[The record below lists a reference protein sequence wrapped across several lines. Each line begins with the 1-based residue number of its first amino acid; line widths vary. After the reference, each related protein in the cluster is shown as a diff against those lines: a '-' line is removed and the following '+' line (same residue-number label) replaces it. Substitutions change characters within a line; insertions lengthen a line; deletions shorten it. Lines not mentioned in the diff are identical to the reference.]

1 MTAPVAPLG
10 YQYEQDPQQDT
21 TQDAVTAAVLAALVA
36 YFASTAAIKA
46 TVLPKNLVDQL
57 VSAGMNIRAARAAG
71 RMALSVSMS
80 GRSRY
85 GAPTVPARS
94 TWTGPGSAA
103 TPSMARRVAADE
115 PTMRARYVVNAAKRL
130 TGALVDGRFLPA
142 LTQERSYLTA
152 HVQAGQK
159 RRASAQALD
168 AVAAKHGLL
177 QWHAVMDSRT
187 TADCAALDG
196 KLFTIENPPGLPGA
210 MHPNCRCEA
219 LPATV

>member
-1 MTAPVAPLG
+1 MTAPAPPLG
-10 YQYEQDPQQDT
+10 YDYEQDPQQNT
-21 TQDAVTAAVLAALVA
+21 PDAVTAAVLAALVA
-36 YFASTAAIKA
+36 YFASSAAIKA

-57 VSAGMNIRAARAAG
+57 VAAGMNVRAARAAG

-94 TWTGPGSAA
+94 TWTGPGSAP

-115 PTMRARYVVNAAKRL
+115 PTMRARYVINAAQRL
-130 TGALVDGRFLPA
+130 TQVLIDGRFLPG
-142 LTQERSYLTA
+142 LTQERTYLAA

-159 RRASAQALD
+159 RKTAARALD

-177 QWHAVMDSRT
+177 QWHTVMDDRT
-187 TADCAALDG
+187 TEDCAKLDG

-219 LPATV
+219 LPASI

>member
-1 MTAPVAPLG
+1 VTAPVADQLG
-10 YQYEQDPQQDT
+10 YQYEQQPDTDPT
-21 TQDAVTAAVLAALVA
+21 TEILIAALVA
-36 YFASTAAIKA
+36 YFASSAAIKA
-46 TVLPKNLVDQL
+46 SVLPAKLVDQL
-57 VSAGMNIRAARAAG
+57 VSAGYNVRAVRAAG

-85 GAPTVPARS
+85 GAPTVPDRS
-94 TWTGPGSAA
+94 TWTGPGSPP

-115 PTMRARYVVNAAKRL
+115 PRMRARYVVNAAKRL

-159 RRASAQALD
+159 RKVAAQALD

-177 QWHAVMDSRT
+177 VWHTVMDDRT
-187 TADCAALDG
+187 TEDCATLDG